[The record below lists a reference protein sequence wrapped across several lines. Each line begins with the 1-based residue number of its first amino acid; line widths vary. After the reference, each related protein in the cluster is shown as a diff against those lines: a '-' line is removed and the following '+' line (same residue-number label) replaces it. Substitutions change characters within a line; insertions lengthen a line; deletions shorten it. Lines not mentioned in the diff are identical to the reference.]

1 MLDSATCTFVARFM
15 SENKAHISIDLPS
28 SRLLCLGYGYT
39 AQALAATLDRAQW
52 HVSGT
57 VRDKKPRP
65 AARPVTFIPF
75 ADAGPAIAEATHIL
89 ISVPPDTR
97 GDPALRRHA
106 SRFAGL
112 TQLKWLGYLSTT
124 GVYGDTS
131 GRPVDETAALVPTA
145 DRSRR
150 RIKAEFD
157 WQDHA
162 AMHNLPLHI
171 FRLAGIYGPGRSPLD
186 QARAGTARR
195 IHKPG
200 HAFSRI
206 HVDDIVS
213 ALVLSM
219 ALPQPGAIYNLCDD
233 AAAEQVDVVAY
244 ACELLGIAPPP
255 VIAFEEAEPTMSPMQ
270 RSFWDDNRRVDN
282 TKAKTELGLV
292 LKYPTYRDGLRALIS
307 GPGA

>member
-1 MLDSATCTFVARFM
+1 MLDSATGTFVARFM
-15 SENKAHISIDLPS
+15 SENKASLS
-28 SRLLCLGYGYT
+28 NRLLCLGYGYT
-39 AQALAATLDRAQW
+39 AQALAATLDRADWQ
-52 HVSGT
+52 VAGT

-89 ISVPPDTR
+89 ISIPPDTR
-97 GDPALRRHA
+97 GDPTLRHHA
-106 SRFAGL
+106 SQFAGL

-124 GVYGDTS
+124 GVYGDTG
-131 GRPVDETAALVPTA
+131 GRPVDETAALLPTA

-162 AMHNLPLHI
+162 TTHNLPLHI

-186 QARAGTARR
+186 QVRAGTARR

-200 HAFSRI
+200 HTFSRI

-213 ALVLSM
+213 ALMTSM
-219 ALPQPGAIYNLCDD
+219 NAPQPGAVYNLCDD
-233 AAAEQVDVVAY
+233 SPAEQIDVIAY
-244 ACELLGIAPPP
+244 ACALLGVEPPP
-255 VIAFEEAEPTMSPMQ
+255 VIPFEAAEPDMSPMQ

-282 TKAKTELGLV
+282 TKVKTDLGLV
-292 LKYPTYRDGLRALIS
+292 LKYPTYRDGLAALLTDPRA
-307 GPGA
+307 